1 MNACRI
7 FIFIFFFII
16 LNVSNSVGAKEYW
29 LQPPAKLAT
38 SCTKTSCTCTKRAA
52 CHLNSLL
59 LQLLRPGD
67 VVNFNKGTYPAF
79 KLSNIHGSTQHPITF
94 IGSAVQGATEVS
106 LNPYQQRDLI
116 EIQASSHITLSDF
129 SVKNSP
135 RAAIRIN
142 NSHYIAVENNILTNN
157 GVWGVFT
164 NHSNHFAAINNTIV
178 GPAKQHGIYHSNSGD
193 NVKIIANTIRGFNGC
208 GIHFNGDLSMGG
220 ATRVQGDGIIANVVI
235 ANNYLRDNGVKG
247 GSAINL
253 DGVVNAKISNN
264 IMINN
269 KAAALSIFKDDGA
282 VGSARIHA
290 NNNLIIM
297 PKKSRW
303 AINVKNSGGENSF
316 TNNIIITQHRFRGIY
331 DVLPIDINSKD
342 KPSRLPFSADNN
354 IYSYQRNLIALNNI
368 NYLPLESWQ
377 QHYNQDTRSVKL
389 TFDTLFTA
397 NKKLNQ
403 PLAEL
408 VKARKTS
415 ASNPYLPLI
424 M

>member
-1 MNACRI
+1 
-7 FIFIFFFII
+7 
-16 LNVSNSVGAKEYW
+16 
-29 LQPPAKLAT
+29 
-38 SCTKTSCTCTKRAA
+38 
-52 CHLNSLL
+52 LL
-59 LQLLRPGD
+59 LQQLRPGD

-94 IGSAVQGATEVS
+94 IGSAVQGTTEVS

-116 EIQASSHITLSDF
+116 EIQASSHIKLSNF

-142 NSHYIAVENNILTNN
+142 NSHHITVENNTLTNN

-164 NHSNHFAAINNTIV
+164 NHSNYFVANNNIIV

-193 NVKIIANTIRGFNGC
+193 NVQIIANTIQGFNGC

-220 ATRVQGDGIIANVVI
+220 ATGVQGDGIISNVVI
-235 ANNYLRDNGVKG
+235 TNNYLRDNGVKG

-253 DGVVNAKISNN
+253 DGVVNANISNN

-282 VGSARIHA
+282 VGSAKIRV

-316 TNNIIITQHRFRGIY
+316 INNIIITQNRFRGIY
-331 DVLPIDINSKD
+331 DVLPMDLDAKG
-342 KPSRLPFSADNN
+342 KQRKRPFSADNN

-377 QHYNQDTRSVKL
+377 QHYNQDTHSVKL